1 VAEKRNLYDDL
12 MDDDI
17 KPVAKPR
24 PVVKVEKAPE
34 KVSEEEPEPTSD
46 GEPSTTIRTS
56 PDSTGGEPKN
66 AYDDLIGFDDYQS
79 NVNMPQ
85 KVLATGITGA
95 SNVVQGMAPTIAES
109 LTNAPSGSVSEIG
122 ALMSPKKSLLTA
134 REAASAVINAKN
146 PQVAPKGGGQAWLQ
160 NWANIQEPEFTGGV
174 PEAAQK
180 YQRGKPQGKVT
191 SKLYKKF
198 GNTPLNIQGQM
209 VEAQIAA
216 KAAIEAQKAAAAQAA
231 EIARQ
236 TEAAASASQY
246 SKYLNKIG
254 KVGAVGGAGLGG
266 LDVYNRLADKD
277 THGAIASGLGTAASL
292 APMFM
297 GSAGVLPAAGLAS
310 PLYLMAHDRIE
321 YLKRHPEEQ
330 ITQEDDFDPMGNPL
344 R

>member
-1 VAEKRNLYDDL
+1 
-12 MDDDI
+12 
-17 KPVAKPR
+17 
-24 PVVKVEKAPE
+24 
-34 KVSEEEPEPTSD
+34 
-46 GEPSTTIRTS
+46 
-56 PDSTGGEPKN
+56 
-66 AYDDLIGFDDYQS
+66 
-79 NVNMPQ
+79 MPL

-109 LTNAPSGSVSEIG
+109 FTNAPSGSVSEIS
-122 ALMSPKKSLLTA
+122 ALMSPKKSPLTA

-146 PQVAPKGGGQAWLQ
+146 PQVVPQGGGQAWLQ

-180 YQRGKPQGKVT
+180 YQREKPRGKVT
-191 SKLYKKF
+191 SELYKKF
-198 GNTPLNIQGQM
+198 GNRPLNIQGQM

-216 KAAIEAQKAAAAQAA
+216 KAAIEAEKAAAAQAA

-266 LDVYNRLADKD
+266 LDVYNRITDKD

-297 GSAGVLPAAGLAS
+297 GSAGVLPAAGLAA
-310 PLYLMAHDRIE
+310 PLYLTAHDRIE
-321 YLKRHPEEQ
+321 YLKRHPEAQ